1 MNPSSTYDFPWELI
15 SSSFSGSLSKEEELY
30 LQQWLTSDPSHKEKY
45 EQLQEIWAN
54 GLEDY
59 KLYMEANEAKAWSA
73 LQSRLLYNKEDHI
86 ITLKTRKTPP
96 LIFQIA
102 AAVAVLFLLIGVGY
116 WHTTLKKSA
125 ITYETAFGEK
135 KSIKLTDGTAI
146 ALSPVTRIEVSEDF
160 DKNNR
165 TVTMISGEASFDVKH
180 QDALPFIVDLGKV
193 NVKDIGTVFN
203 IKKEKELIK
212 VTVISGTVAFTKQS
226 TKETRELTAG
236 MSLAYNIANDSFGE
250 IQYDIPTQKIS
261 NDLLNFDDT
270 PLLDVISLVQKKYG
284 KTIHLE
290 GDSLAHKRF
299 TAHLDG
305 VPYNEAL
312 EIICKSLNLEL
323 TLKDSIYVFREK
335 ADR

>member
-15 SSSFSGSLSKEEELY
+15 SSSFSGSLSKEEELQ

-45 EQLQEIWAN
+45 EQLQKIWTN

-59 KLYMEANEAKAWSA
+59 KLYLLANEAKAWNK
-73 LQSRLLYNKEDHI
+73 LQSKLLYNKEDKVI
-86 ITLKTRKTPP
+86 NLKTRETRR

-102 AAVAVLFLLIGVGY
+102 AAVAVLLLLIGVGY
-116 WHTTLKKSA
+116 WYTTLRINA
-125 ITYETAFGEK
+125 TTYETAFGEK

-146 ALSPVTRIEVSEDF
+146 ALSPATSIEVPKDF
-160 DKNNR
+160 DKKNR
-165 TVTMISGEASFDVKH
+165 TVIMTSGEASFDVQH
-180 QDALPFIVDLGKV
+180 RDDLPFMVDLGKV
-193 NVKDIGTVFN
+193 HVKDIGTVFN
-203 IKKEKELIK
+203 IKKDKELIK

-236 MSLAYNIANDSFGE
+236 MSLTYNIANDSFGE
-250 IQYDIPTQKIS
+250 IQSDTPSPKIS
-261 NDLLNFDDT
+261 NELLNFDDT
-270 PLLDVISLVQKKYG
+270 PLIDVIGLVQKKYG
-284 KTIHLE
+284 KTIQLE
-290 GDSLAHKRF
+290 GDSIAHKKF

-305 VPYNEAL
+305 VPYNTAL

-323 TLKDSIYVFREK
+323 TLKDSIYILREK